1 MSDGFPL
8 LMNKVTA
15 QKQSRETTPPP
26 GLQVVGTPI
35 GNLEDISLRA
45 LRILRQ
51 ADLIAAEDT
60 RRTRKLLSHYD
71 IHTRMVSYH
80 EYNKQA
86 QTPRLIKKMKDGS
99 VIALVSDAGM
109 PGISDPGYD
118 LISHALEEG
127 IDVTVVPGPSSII
140 AALVV
145 SGLPT
150 SSFEFAGFLPRKKS
164 ERARRLAEFLDSRST
179 TVLFESPNRLA
190 ALLDT
195 IAELAPDRK
204 ITIARELGLQIPIIT
219 IAKKFEEVLR
229 GSASEMAIR
238 LGERKPRGE
247 CVVVIEGAAWAAKPA
262 PRLNGSRSA
271 GDFVE
276 ELMREKGLSKKDAM
290 RATAKE
296 LNISRREVYRQLLD
310 EGSSQSQDRP
320 PE

>member
-8 LMNKVTA
+8 LRNKVTA

-204 ITIARELGLQIPIIT
+204 IAVARELT
-219 IAKKFEEVLR
+219 KKFEEVLR

-262 PRLNGSRSA
+262 SRLNGSRSA

-276 ELMREKGLSKKDAM
+276 ALMREKGLSKKDAM

-310 EGSSQSQDRP
+310 EGSSQSPDRP

>member
-1 MSDGFPL
+1 VSDGFPL
-8 LMNKVTA
+8 LRNKVTA

-80 EYNKQA
+80 EHNKQA
-86 QTPRLIKKMKDGS
+86 QTPRLIKKMKGGS

-195 IAELAPDRK
+195 IAELAPERK
-204 ITIARELGLQIPIIT
+204 IAVARELT
-219 IAKKFEEVLR
+219 KKFEEVLR

-262 PRLNGSRSA
+262 PRLGGSRSV

-276 ELMREKGLSKKDAM
+276 ALMREKGLSKKDAM

-310 EGSSQSQDRP
+310 EGSSQGPDRP

>member
-8 LMNKVTA
+8 LRNKVTA
-15 QKQSRETTPPP
+15 QKQNRETTPPP

-179 TVLFESPNRLA
+179 TILFESPNRLA

-204 ITIARELGLQIPIIT
+204 IAVARELT
-219 IAKKFEEVLR
+219 KKFEEVLR

-247 CVVVIEGAAWAAKPA
+247 CVVVIEGAAWAAKPV
-262 PRLNGSRSA
+262 PRLNGSRNA

-276 ELMREKGLSKKDAM
+276 ALMREKGLSKKDAM

-310 EGSSQSQDRP
+310 GGSFQSPDRP

>member
-8 LMNKVTA
+8 LRNKVTA

-204 ITIARELGLQIPIIT
+204 IAVARELT
-219 IAKKFEEVLR
+219 KKFEEVLR

-262 PRLNGSRSA
+262 SRLNGSRSA

-310 EGSSQSQDRP
+310 EGSSQSPDRP